1 MRCFC
6 LDSNG
11 QWLVSLFVTVV
22 KILLSKAPG
31 SGSIAYN
38 QLCHRHRAQYRDGGE
53 ELNDGIIGSTKA
65 MLVAFDPIGA
75 PSRGRAGGGRARGK
89 KAIRRFNF
97 VTWLGTKVVNI
108 QQKPGRGRA
117 FDTNFPNKAEKI
129 GVTGTCGLSFHA

>member
-38 QLCHRHRAQYRDGGE
+38 QLCHRHHAQYRDGGE

-75 PSRGRAGGGRARGK
+75 LSRGRAGNGRARGK
-89 KAIRRFNF
+89 KNHSQ
-97 VTWLGTKVVNI
+97 I
-108 QQKPGRGRA
+108 QLRDMIESNKSQGEVGRSIQTSPIKLR
-117 FDTNFPNKAEKI
+117 K
-129 GVTGTCGLSFHA
+129 